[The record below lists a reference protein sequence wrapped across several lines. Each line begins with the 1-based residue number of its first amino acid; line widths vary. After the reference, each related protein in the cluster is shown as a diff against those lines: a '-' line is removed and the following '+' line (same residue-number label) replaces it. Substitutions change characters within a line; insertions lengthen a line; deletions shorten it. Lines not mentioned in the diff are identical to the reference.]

1 MTTDL
6 FIVGDV
12 MSKIKESN
20 SADSFIKGAFILG
33 ISGIFVKIVGAFFRI
48 PLANLLG
55 PEGISYYSSAYPIYN
70 FFIVLATAGLPTALA
85 KIISEQRAMGDYRN
99 LDRTFKSGLLLMT
112 AVGLF
117 GSLVMFF
124 GADFIVQGIK
134 NENAALA
141 FRALAPAIVIVS
153 VMAVFRGF
161 FQGFQHMKP
170 FASSQIFEQFARVI
184 VGYGLAVFF
193 LSSGTEF
200 AAAGATF
207 GATTGAIAGLAV
219 IYFMYKRFRAAN
231 RETFQSSMSG
241 DLIPKRTLIKRIV
254 QIAIPIT
261 LGAAVMP
268 LMNTI
273 DVMLVMNRL
282 TDIGLGEQANDLYGM
297 LSGYAATLVNL
308 PQVVT
313 SAIQISIVPAV
324 ASLFVRAQ
332 FNDLSRTIQNGIRM
346 TLIISLPATAGLVLL
361 AQPIMELLY
370 PRQIEFAQTTGDIL
384 SILGFGVIFLGMFQ
398 VTTGILQGLSLQN
411 RPAMNLMIGAV
422 VKIILTYVLVG
433 IPSINI
439 YGAAY
444 STLAAYG
451 IATVLNLWTMSK
463 RANIRFEVNKVLIK
477 PLIAVLV
484 MSVVVLLGYHGS
496 LLIMSSKLATVTAI
510 GLGVLAY
517 FYMLFKTQTITE
529 EDYAM
534 MPGGKKLKKINDR
547 FFKK

>member
-1 MTTDL
+1 
-6 FIVGDV
+6 

>member
-1 MTTDL
+1 
-6 FIVGDV
+6 
-12 MSKIKESN
+12 MSNKKVQST
-20 SADSFIKGAFILG
+20 SDSFIKGAFILG
-33 ISGIFVKIVGAFFRI
+33 ISGIIVKIIGAFFRI

-55 PEGISYYSSAYPIYN
+55 PEGMSYYSSAYPIYN

-85 KIISEQRAMGDYRN
+85 KIISEQRALGDYRN
-99 LDRTFKSGLLLMT
+99 LDRTFKSGMILMT
-112 AVGLF
+112 TIGLLGTLF
-117 GSLVMFF
+117 MYF
-124 GADFIVQGIK
+124 GAELIVRGIR
-134 NENAALA
+134 NEQAVFA

-170 FASSQIFEQFARVI
+170 FASSQIYEQFARVI
-184 VGYGLAVFF
+184 VGYGLAIVF

-219 IYFMYKRFRAAN
+219 IYIMYRKYRKQNDSYFN
-231 RETFQSSMSG
+231 EQMTG
-241 DLIPKRTLIKRIV
+241 ELIPKRQVIKRIV
-254 QIAIPIT
+254 LIAVPIT

-282 TDIGLGEQANDLYGM
+282 SDIGMGEQANDLYGM

-313 SAIQISIVPAV
+313 AAIQISIVPAV
-324 ASLFVRAQ
+324 ATLFVQ
-332 FNDLSRTIQNGIRM
+332 QQTKNLSKMIQNGIRM

-370 PRQIEFAQTTGDIL
+370 PSQIQYAQTTGSIL
-384 SILGFGVIFLGMFQ
+384 SILGFGVIFLGLFQ
-398 VTTGILQGLSLQN
+398 VTTGILQGLSMQN
-411 RPAMNLMIGAV
+411 RPAFNLMIGAV
-422 VKIILTYVLVG
+422 IKVILTYILVG

-451 IATVLNLWTMSK
+451 TATVLNLYTMSK
-463 RANIRFEVNKVLIK
+463 HADITFAAKEVLFK

-484 MSVVVLLGYHGS
+484 MSVFVLLGYHGS
-496 LLIMSSKLATVTAI
+496 LFIVSSKLATVIAI
-510 GLGVLAY
+510 GVGMLAY
-517 FYMLFKTQTITE
+517 FIMLFKTQTLTD

-534 MPGGKKLKKINDR
+534 MPGGAKLKKINDK
-547 FFKK
+547 FFK

>member
-1 MTTDL
+1 
-6 FIVGDV
+6 
-12 MSKIKESN
+12 MSKLNEN
-20 SADSFIKGAFILG
+20 QAADSFIKGAFILG
-33 ISGIFVKIVGAFFRI
+33 ISGVFVKIIGAFFRI

-99 LDRTFKSGLLLMT
+99 LDRTFKSGLLLMS

-117 GSLVMFF
+117 GTLVMFF
-124 GADFIVQGIK
+124 GADLIVKGIK

-141 FRALAPAIVIVS
+141 FKALAPAIVIVS

-170 FASSQIFEQFARVI
+170 FASSQIYEQFARVI

-193 LSSGTEF
+193 LTSGTDI

-219 IYFMYKRFRAAN
+219 IFFMYRRFRKAN
-231 RETFQSSMSG
+231 RDMFLSNMSG
-241 DLIPKRTLIKRIV
+241 ELIPKRTLIKRIV

-282 TDIGLGEQANDLYGM
+282 TDIGLGEEANDLYGM

-308 PQVVT
+308 PQVIT

-324 ASLFVRAQ
+324 AALFVRSQ
-332 FNDLSRTIQNGIRM
+332 VNDLSRTIQNGIRM

-370 PRQIEFAQTTGDIL
+370 PRQVEFAQTTGNIL

-422 VKIILTYVLVG
+422 IKIILTYVLVG

-451 IATVLNLWTMSK
+451 IATLLNLITMSK
-463 RANIRFEVNKVLIK
+463 RANIRFEAKKVLVK
-477 PLIAVLV
+477 PLIAVFV
-484 MSVVVLLGYHGS
+484 MSIVVLIGYHGS
-496 LLIMSSKLATVTAI
+496 KMILPSKLATVIAI
-510 GLGVLAY
+510 GLGMIAY
-517 FYMLFKTQTITE
+517 FYMLFKTQTLTE

-534 MPGGKKLKKINDR
+534 MPGGRKLKKINDR
-547 FFKK
+547 FFLK